1 MLGQGIPGEDF
12 WDICC
17 DHGLLGKSALVSARF
32 PRVHFVDRVPHII
45 ANLKDRLGDLPA
57 GSRILLSDAA
67 DLEEVIQ
74 GSVFI
79 AGVGGHNIIKIL
91 SSWTAKD
98 ILRARRLVLNPLT
111 HIVELRDFLSSWPL
125 YVDRETLLVHDRR
138 KEREI
143 LVLDSAYF
151 SASIT

>member
-1 MLGQGIPGEDF
+1 MLGQGVPGEDF

-17 DHGLLGKSALVSARF
+17 DHGLLGESALQSARF

-45 ANLKDRLGDLPA
+45 ANLTNRLGELPE
-57 GSRILLSDAA
+57 GSRLILSDAA
-67 DLEEVIQ
+67 DLNERIH
-74 GSVFI
+74 GSVSI

-98 ILRARRLVLNPLT
+98 ILHARRLILNPLT
-111 HIVELRDFLSSWPL
+111 HIVELRDFLSRWPP
-125 YVDRETLLVHDRR
+125 YVEHETLLVHDRR

-143 LVLDSAYF
+143 LVLDSA
-151 SASIT
+151 ST